1 MNVHLICCKSHRFNK
16 KLVTGFVRKADNLIF
31 YGRAV
36 SRSHAL
42 NLSAVKRRAVEIVFY
57 DFVSFF
63 TCVCEIAF
71 NLIFADICIFKRERN
86 YFIVTFDDGYR
97 SNLTLAEPVLAEM
110 HIPAAIFVVTGYVGT
125 PHYMSWDDLRAA
137 RDGGVFTLYSH
148 THSHLSAS
156 EVPLAQFLADEKTA
170 EESLSAQLGENA
182 HRVLS
187 YPNGAFT
194 KESMS
199 ALYQD
204 GYDLFVIQDKPAWHR
219 ENRHGKILLRVNVPG
234 EGADMKE
241 IANFHRARCGV
252 NKLP

>member
-1 MNVHLICCKSHRFNK
+1 MTKKILALILCLLLLSLAGCGGKPDGNVLGLMYHHLTDNPEEISAWVTSPEELRMNLTDLMELGYAPLSLEDYID
-16 KLVTGFVRKADNLIF
+16 GQYDPKAD
-31 YGRAV
+31 
-36 SRSHAL
+36 
-42 NLSAVKRRAVEIVFY
+42 
-57 DFVSFF
+57 
-63 TCVCEIAF
+63 
-71 NLIFADICIFKRERN
+71 

-194 KESMS
+194 EESMS

>member
-1 MNVHLICCKSHRFNK
+1 MTKKILALILCLLLPSLAGCGGKTDGNVLGLMYHHLTDNPEEISAWTTSPEALK
-16 KLVTGFVRKADNLIF
+16 KNLTDLMELGYAPLSLEDYIDGQYDPEAD
-31 YGRAV
+31 
-36 SRSHAL
+36 
-42 NLSAVKRRAVEIVFY
+42 
-57 DFVSFF
+57 
-63 TCVCEIAF
+63 
-71 NLIFADICIFKRERN
+71 

-170 EESLSAQLGENA
+170 EESLSAQLGENV

-194 KESMS
+194 EESMR
-199 ALYQD
+199 ALRQD